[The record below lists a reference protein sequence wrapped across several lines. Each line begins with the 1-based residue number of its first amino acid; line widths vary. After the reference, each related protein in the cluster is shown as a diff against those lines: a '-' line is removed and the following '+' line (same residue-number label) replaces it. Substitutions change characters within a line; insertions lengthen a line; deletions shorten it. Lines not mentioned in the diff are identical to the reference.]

1 MNNIT
6 IVTGLWDLGRDNLS
20 KGWSRDFEGHYLN
33 KLKEFLE
40 IPENLII
47 FGDANLEKFVIEN
60 KKHNNV
66 QFIKRNLT
74 WFKQQFYD
82 EIQTIRN
89 SKKWYS
95 QKGWL
100 SESTQ
105 AKLEMYNP
113 LVMQKMFLLNDAK
126 IMSKFDD
133 DYIFWLDAGITNTVH
148 KGYFTHDKVFD
159 KIKKYFNKFS
169 FICFPYDA
177 DGEIHGFNYEKL
189 CEISENKVKKVARGG
204 FFGGPKDQVHVAM
217 DIYYNL
223 MSTTLSEGYMGT
235 EESIFSIMVYRDGD
249 IFNHFDI
256 ESNGLVSKFFEDLKN
271 EKLKVKNIKKQGESI
286 KEPYDPKKIGLYI
299 ITFNSPEQVNTLIES
314 FYQYDSAFVE
324 NTNIYLLNN
333 STDSSTDE
341 DYKKL
346 CDKYDMTELRFR
358 ENLGICG
365 GRQYIAEHF
374 DKTDDEYMLFFE
386 DDMFLYNGKKD
397 KCKNG
402 FVRHVKNIFKKSMD
416 IIHRESYDFLKLSFT
431 EFYGDNSTQWSWY
444 NVPQSFR
451 EKHWPGKSKLPNRG
465 LDRNA
470 PKVLYNN
477 IKVSDG
483 LAYADGEIYYCNWPQ
498 IVSKEGNR
506 KMFLDE
512 KWDHPFEQTWMS
524 HIFQETIKGNIRPA
538 ILLASPIEHDRF
550 EHYDKELR
558 KES

>member
-6 IVTGLWDLGRDNLS
+6 IVTGLWDLGRDNLT

-47 FGDANLEKFVIEN
+47 FGDENLEKFVKQN

-66 QFIKRNLT
+66 QFIKRDLR

-82 EIQTIRN
+82 EIQSIRN
-89 SKKWYS
+89 NKEWYT

-100 SESTQ
+100 TESTQ
-105 AKLEMYNP
+105 ARLEMYNP

-148 KGYFTHDKVFD
+148 KGYFTHDKVFN

-169 FICFPYDA
+169 FICFPYEA
-177 DGEIHGFNYEKL
+177 DGEIHGFDYKKL
-189 CEISENKVKKVARGG
+189 CEISEQKVKKVARGG
-204 FFGGPKDQVHVAM
+204 FFGGPKDQVHSTM

-249 IFNHFDI
+249 LFNHFDI

-271 EKLKVKNIKKQGESI
+271 DKLKVKSIKKQGEII
-286 KEPYDPKKIGLYI
+286 KDPYDPKKIGLYI
-299 ITFNSPEQVNTLIES
+299 ITFNSPEQLKTLIES
-314 FYQYDSAFVE
+314 FYQYDSGFVE
-324 NTNIYLLNN
+324 NTNLYILNN
-333 STDSSTDE
+333 STDTTTDE
-341 DYKKL
+341 FYKEI
-346 CDKYDMTELRFR
+346 CNQYNITELRFK

-374 DKTDDEYMLFFE
+374 DKTDDEYMFFFE

-402 FVRHVKNIFKKSMD
+402 FVRYVKNLFKKSIE
-416 IIHRESYDFLKLSFT
+416 IIHKESYDFLKLSFT

-444 NVPQSFR
+444 NVPNSFR
-451 EKHWPGKSKLPNRG
+451 EKHWPGKSKLPSRG

-470 PKVLYNN
+470 PKVRYNN
-477 IKVSDG
+477 IKVNNG
-483 LAYADGEIYYCNWPQ
+483 LSYADGEIYYCNWPQ